1 MLFCYNFKML
11 VNEFDYNLPEELI
24 AQMPSSSREL
34 SRMLVMDKIL
44 GKIEHKNFFDIT
56 DYLTENDVL
65 ILNNTKVIPA
75 RLIGQKKDTGGKIE
89 VFLLKN
95 TQKKLWECLIK
106 PAKRVKEGTIIE
118 FSDKLQAQVIGRLDN
133 DKMLVDLIFEGD
145 FFKVLDTVGM
155 TPLPPYIQR
164 QMSDDEIKKLDDSR
178 YQTVYAKNPG
188 SVAAPTAGLHFTDT
202 ILQSLQNKGIETG
215 FVTLN
220 VGLGTF
226 RPVKCENILEHKMD
240 SESFEIP
247 ESTAKLIKQAK
258 AKGKNIIAVGTTTVR
273 TLETAFAKY
282 GEIKACSD
290 KSELFIYPG
299 YEFKVVNKLI
309 TNFHLPK
316 STLLML
322 VSALSSQ
329 KNISDAY
336 QEAIKQKYRFYSYG
350 DCMLIV

>member
-133 DKMLVDLIFEGD
+133 DKMLVDLIFEG
-145 FFKVLDTVGM
+145 L
-155 TPLPPYIQR
+155 
-164 QMSDDEIKKLDDSR
+164 
-178 YQTVYAKNPG
+178 
-188 SVAAPTAGLHFTDT
+188 
-202 ILQSLQNKGIETG
+202 
-215 FVTLN
+215 
-220 VGLGTF
+220 
-226 RPVKCENILEHKMD
+226 
-240 SESFEIP
+240 
-247 ESTAKLIKQAK
+247 
-258 AKGKNIIAVGTTTVR
+258 
-273 TLETAFAKY
+273 
-282 GEIKACSD
+282 
-290 KSELFIYPG
+290 
-299 YEFKVVNKLI
+299 
-309 TNFHLPK
+309 FHLR
-316 STLLML
+316 
-322 VSALSSQ
+322 LSLRS
-329 KNISDAY
+329 NTTY
-336 QEAIKQKYRFYSYG
+336 EP
-350 DCMLIV
+350 